1 MKTLP
6 APPQPDGA
14 PGLAEARIVL
24 DGVEVVLDVAG
35 ALWMPQSRTLVV
47 ADLHLEK
54 GSSLARRRVFLP
66 PYDTGATLAA
76 LALLIQRRDPAQVI
90 CLGDSFHDNGGAA
103 RLGEAERSR
112 IAALQRGR
120 AWYWV
125 AGNHDSDLPS
135 GIDGGIGGE
144 IVAEMALEGLLF
156 RHEPAVGPQRGEV
169 AGHLHP
175 SAKVRGRGRSVRRR
189 AFATDGDRLVMPA
202 FGVLAGGLNVLD
214 RAFFSLFRPPRARAF
229 MLGDGRLFPVA
240 FASLSPD

>member
-1 MKTLP
+1 
-6 APPQPDGA
+6 
-14 PGLAEARIVL
+14 LAEAKVAI
-24 DGVEVVLDVAG
+24 GGIEVVLDAAG
-35 ALWMPQSRTLVV
+35 ALWLPQSRTLIV

-76 LALLIQRRDPAQVI
+76 LSLLIQRRDPAQVV

-120 AWYWV
+120 AWYWI
-125 AGNHDSDLPS
+125 AGNHDDHLPGS
-135 GIDGGIGGE
+135 GEGGIGGE
-144 IVAEMALEGLLF
+144 VVAEMALEGLLF
-156 RHEPAVGPQRGEV
+156 RHEPAAGPLRGEV

-189 AFATDGDRLVMPA
+189 AFATDGERLVMPA

-214 RAFFSLFRPPRARAF
+214 RAFGSLFRPPYARAY
-229 MLGDGRLFPVA
+229 MLGEGRIFPVA
-240 FASLSPD
+240 FAALSPD

>member
-1 MKTLP
+1 M
-6 APPQPDGA
+6 
-14 PGLAEARIVL
+14 AEARIVL
-24 DGVEVVLDVAG
+24 GGVEVVLDPAG
-35 ALWMPQSRTLVV
+35 ALWLPASRSLIV

-76 LALLIQRRDPAQVI
+76 LARLVHRRDPTQVI
-90 CLGDSFHDNGGAA
+90 CLGDSFHDNGGVA

-112 IAALQRGR
+112 IAAMQRGR

-125 AGNHDSDLPS
+125 SGNHDSDIRGDIAGL
-135 GIDGGIGGE
+135 GGE
-144 IVAEMALEGLLF
+144 VVAEMALDDLVF
-156 RHEPAVGPQRGEV
+156 RHEPAAGLCKGEV

-175 SAKVRGRGRSVRRR
+175 SAKLRGRGRSVRRR
-189 AFATDGDRLVMPA
+189 AFATDGHRLVLPA

-214 RAFFSLFRPPRARAF
+214 RAFGTLFEPPAARAF

-240 FASLSPD
+240 FAALSPD